1 MNTVQAQIEVVESA
15 GNLVPASILQFKS
28 KVQSLKQAG
37 VLLVESYYDVVTH
50 VRDFQISPDVVT
62 DTLKTEGFAPSRI
75 SEFKRIAFSVP
86 QIYEEYKAKTIGFK
100 LALKKSREA
109 EKVKEEPSES
119 SEDSGSSGDSVNGS
133 GVTPVDFVKERRLL
147 RLERVSQSVGSLLG
161 TMTDD
166 EFDQFVEAVEII
178 LVRFGGKSPKRE
190 QKKPKKAS
198 ATKTKTKK

>member
-100 LALKKSREA
+100 LALKKSRDA
-109 EKVKEEPSES
+109 EKAKEEPSES
-119 SEDSGSSGDSVNGS
+119 AEDNASESEVAPSSNSVIPKRDSNHRSDQLSALLLPLVNRMDAEQYS
-133 GVTPVDFVKERRLL
+133 AFYDDIQVIVKRH
-147 RLERVSQSVGSLLG
+147 S
-161 TMTDD
+161 
-166 EFDQFVEAVEII
+166 AV
-178 LVRFGGKSPKRE
+178 RANKSPVVA
-190 QKKPKKAS
+190 KKAN
-198 ATKTKTKK
+198 AKTKNKK